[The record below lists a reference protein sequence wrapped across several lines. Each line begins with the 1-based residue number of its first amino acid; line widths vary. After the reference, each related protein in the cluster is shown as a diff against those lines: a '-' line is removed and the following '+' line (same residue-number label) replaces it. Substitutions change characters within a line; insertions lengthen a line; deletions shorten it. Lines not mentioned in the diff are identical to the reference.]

1 MDYYCCPRI
10 DTGSSPASHRLS
22 PMSLALKIKYGNLKC
37 WVVFKIKVFFGDG
50 YGKWLSVSEVT
61 CHNHTKKHF
70 DFENNPTFE
79 VTILI
84 IKL

>member
-1 MDYYCCPRI
+1 
-10 DTGSSPASHRLS
+10 
-22 PMSLALKIKYGNLKC
+22 MSLALKIKYGNLKC

-50 YGKWLSVSEVT
+50 YGKWLSVAKST